1 MVVSDDVAVDA
12 ITKFIIYSI
21 LHSRNHIHSNI
32 RIIVCSKLGYDTIL
46 SSDIEYESRT
56 QFFFV

>member
-12 ITKFIIYSI
+12 ITKFILYSI

-32 RIIVCSKLGYDTIL
+32 RIIVYSKLGYTIL

-56 QFFFV
+56 QFIFA